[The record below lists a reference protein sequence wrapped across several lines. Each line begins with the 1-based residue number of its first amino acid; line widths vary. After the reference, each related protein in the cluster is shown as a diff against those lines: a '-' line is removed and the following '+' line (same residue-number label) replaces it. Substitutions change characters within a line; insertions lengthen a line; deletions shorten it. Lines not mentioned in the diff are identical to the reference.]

1 MGLFLLESGKLVFL
15 LVTPNG
21 TMKTR
26 AAGTL
31 LLALL
36 ALAGSPA
43 HALLEM
49 SESGAARF
57 ESPGSAKET
66 PFSEKLRAGHEALRK
81 RDYPR
86 AETLFNEAA
95 QINPESPLPA
105 LGHAES
111 ARIRNLPDDV
121 RKWLKQALDIAPKN
135 ADALT
140 AWGRWQYAQKNYPE
154 AEKAWK
160 AAIAVDARAAI
171 PLVDLGDL
179 NYNVRY
185 NIDVAADFYRRALQI
200 NPNLGGA
207 HYALGTIWL
216 DKKAP
221 DKAIREFEESAKLSP
236 GNPLPQQG
244 LGRAY
249 QMQQSY
255 KNAHAAYD
263 RALAASAEYYPARL
277 SKGDVF
283 MAQGETKQA
292 IGEYQAVARAQP
304 KLYDAQIKLGMAL
317 QHASQFREAQAA
329 YQAAVRIN
337 PDLPLPYNNMA
348 WMATSD
354 SAKPSDAVLEWA
366 RKAVSMA
373 PKVADFQDTLGWV
386 HFKRGESAEAIKVL
400 EKVSHAEGRQSAGIH
415 YHLGSA
421 YAAAGR
427 TRDAVAAHKT
437 ALKLDPNFAEAADAK
452 AQLAKLEGN
461 TKP

>member
-1 MGLFLLESGKLVFL
+1 
-15 LVTPNG
+15 
-21 TMKTR
+21 MKTR

-36 ALAGSPA
+36 TLAGSPA

-57 ESPGSAKET
+57 ESPATAKET
-66 PFSEKLRAGHEALRK
+66 PFGEKLRAGHEALRK
-81 RDYPR
+81 LDYPR
-86 AETLFNEAA
+86 AEALFNEAA
-95 QINPESPLPA
+95 QINPQSPLPA

-121 RKWLKQALDIAPKN
+121 RKWLKQALDIAPKS

-160 AAIAVDARAAI
+160 AAIAADARAAI

-179 NYNVRY
+179 NYNVRH

-200 NPNLGGA
+200 NPKLGGA

-221 DKAIREFEESAKLSP
+221 DKAIGEFEESARLSP
-236 GNPLPQQG
+236 GNPLPQHG

-255 KNAHAAYD
+255 KAAHAAYD
-263 RALAASAEYYPARL
+263 RALAASADYYPARL
-277 SKGDVF
+277 AKGDVF
-283 MAQGETKQA
+283 LAQGEARQA
-292 IGEYQAVARAQP
+292 VGEYQAVARAQP
-304 KLYDAQIKLGMAL
+304 KLYDAQLKLGMAQQQAGQL
-317 QHASQFREAQAA
+317 REAQAA
-329 YQAAVRIN
+329 YQAAVRLN

-348 WMATSD
+348 WMAATD
-354 SAKPSDAVLEWA
+354 PANKPSDAVLEWA
-366 RKAVSMA
+366 RKAVALA

-386 HFKRGESAEAIKVL
+386 HFKRGEAAEAVKVL
-400 EKVSHAEGRQSAGIH
+400 EKVSRAEGRQSAGIH

-421 YAAAGR
+421 YATAGR
-427 TRDAVAAHKT
+427 ARDAVTAFKT
-437 ALKLDPNFAEAADAK
+437 ALKLDPNFAEAGDAR

-461 TKP
+461 ARP